1 MKRCTFLSSYKTA
14 KNEITLMKITKKVTI
29 QELKKGNEICYN
41 GIRLYTEGV
50 LQESTLFCKIALLQ

>member
-1 MKRCTFLSSYKTA
+1 
-14 KNEITLMKITKKVTI
+14 MKITKKVTI